1 MIGRTISHYRIVEAL
16 GRGGMGVVYKAED
29 TTLGRFVA
37 LKFLP
42 DELPGDAEALERF
55 QREAR
60 AASSLN
66 HPNICTIHEIGRSGD
81 SGAHFI
87 VMELLEGQTL
97 KDLIAA
103 KPLPS
108 DRAIGLALEI
118 ADGLDAAH
126 RKGIVHRD
134 IKPAN
139 IFVTE
144 RGHAKILDFGLAKLT
159 DSDSGAA
166 TTAAIR
172 DAAETAIAGGADALT
187 SPGSVMGTTAY
198 MSPEQVRGEE
208 LDARSDLFSFG
219 AVLYEMVT
227 GQQAFRGATTGLISH
242 AVIALPPAPIAN
254 ANAALPGEIERIV
267 SKALE
272 KDRKLR
278 YQSAADLSADLQRLK
293 RDSDDSSHATKPAS
307 KTEIANANS
316 TPPQALGAAAR
327 WKVLLAVIVIALAV
341 STAIAVWMAKSRP
354 EAKAIDSVAV
364 LPFVDTAGDPN
375 LEYLSDG
382 ITENLIDNLAQLPS
396 LRVAARSAV
405 FRYKG
410 KDVDPQKI
418 GHDLHVGAVLSGRLT
433 RVGDTLSV
441 HAELMNVDQG
451 SQIWGGQYTR
461 RNADVFTLQ
470 EDLAHEISDKLRL
483 QLTGDEKQRLAKRY
497 TANAEAYELYLKG
510 RYYWNKRTGEAFVEA
525 RNYFQ
530 QSIDKDPAYALAYA
544 GLADAYA
551 QLAFFNVAPPL
562 EVMPKAK
569 AAAMRA
575 LEIDGQLG
583 EAYLPLGYVAYTYD
597 FDWVAAKT
605 DFDKAL
611 ELNKSYARAHT
622 FYPLYLS
629 SLGEAQQAID
639 VARGALA
646 TDPGSA
652 AFSHNV
658 AVQMYLARRFDDAVA
673 QSEET
678 LKIVPNFVQ
687 AYAVLTQ
694 SYAGKS
700 MLKEALDANAQ
711 HAELSHNWPFARALY
726 GYLRGRQ
733 GDRKA
738 ALQEIQKLT
747 EDSAKGYVPAITF
760 AMVYVGTGDKDHA
773 FVWLNKAY
781 EERFTRLAY
790 VRQEAFWDPL
800 RSDPRYAELIRKM
813 GFPQPS
819 Q

>member
-42 DELPGDAEALERF
+42 EELAGDAEALERF

-66 HPNICTIHEIGRSGD
+66 HPSICTIHEIGRDG
-81 SGAHFI
+81 GAAFI

-97 KDLIAA
+97 KAFIGG
-103 KPLPS
+103 KPIPG
-108 DRAIGLALEI
+108 DRVIELAIEI

-144 RGHAKILDFGLAKLT
+144 RGHAKILDFGLAKLNET
-159 DSDSGAA
+159 GAGG
-166 TTAAIR
+166 TTTGASLGS
-172 DAAETAIAGGADALT
+172 AETVAANNAAALT
-187 SPGSVMGTTAY
+187 SPGSVMGTVAY

-219 AVLYEMVT
+219 SVLYEMAT
-227 GQQAFRGATTGLISH
+227 GKTAFSGATMGVISH
-242 AVIALPPAPIAN
+242 AILELNPPPVTKTN
-254 ANAALPGEIERIV
+254 PAASSELDRIV
-267 SKALE
+267 GKALE

-278 YQSAADLSADLQRLK
+278 YQSASDLIADLHRMK
-293 RDSDDSSHATKPAS
+293 RDSSGAARSTSAGAGSSEES
-307 KTEIANANS
+307 KTDPVPLS
-316 TPPQALGAAAR
+316 PAAR
-327 WKVLLAVIVIALAV
+327 WKVLLSVIAVALVV
-341 STAIAVWMAKSRP
+341 STAIAIWIARRP
-354 EAKAIDSVAV
+354 ADKTIDSVAV
-364 LPFVDTAGDPN
+364 LPFVDTAKDPN

-382 ITENLIDNLAQLPS
+382 ITENLIDNLSQVPS

-410 KDVDPQKI
+410 NDVDPQKA

-461 RNADVFTLQ
+461 KNTDVFTLQ
-470 EDLAHEISDKLRL
+470 EDLAREISEKLRV

-497 TANAEAYELYLKG
+497 TTNAEAYELYLKG
-510 RYYWNKRTGEAFVEA
+510 RYYWNKRTGEGFVQA
-525 RNYFQ
+525 RDYFL

-544 GLADAYA
+544 GLADAYS
-551 QLAFFNVAPPL
+551 QLAFFNVAPAR

-569 AAAMRA
+569 AAAMKA
-575 LEIDGQLG
+575 LEIDSELG

-597 FDWVAAKT
+597 LDWPAAKA

-622 FYPLYLS
+622 YYPLYLS
-629 SLGEAQQAID
+629 SAGQSQEAIA

-652 AFSHNV
+652 AFSHNL
-658 AVQMYLARRFDDAVA
+658 AVQLYLGRRFDEAIT
-673 QSEET
+673 QSRET
-678 LKIVPNFVQ
+678 LAIAPNFVQ
-687 AYAVLTQ
+687 AYAVIAQ
-694 SYAGKS
+694 AYAGKS
-700 MLKEALDANAQ
+700 MLKEALDANA
-711 HAELSHNWPFARALY
+711 HHLELSHDWPYARAID
-726 GYLRGRQ
+726 GYLKARL
-733 GDRKA
+733 GDRKS
-738 ALQEIQKLT
+738 ALRRIDELT
-747 EDSAKGYVPAITF
+747 QMSKTGYVPAITF
-760 AMVYVGTGDKDHA
+760 AVVYVGMGDKDHA
-773 FVWLNKAY
+773 FLLLNKGY
-781 EERFTRLAY
+781 DERFTRMAY
-790 VRQEAFWDPL
+790 IRQEAFWDPL

-813 GFPQPS
+813 NFPVEQNAAN
-819 Q
+819 

>member
-42 DELPGDAEALERF
+42 EELAENAEALERF

-66 HPNICTIHEIGRSGD
+66 HPNICTIHEIGRED
-81 SGAHFI
+81 GAAFI

-97 KDLIAA
+97 KELIGR
-103 KPLPS
+103 KPMPG
-108 DRAIGLALEI
+108 DRVIDLALEI

-159 DSDSGAA
+159 ETGAGG
-166 TTAAIR
+166 TTTGASLGS
-172 DAAETAIAGGADALT
+172 AETVAADNAAGLT
-187 SPGSVMGTTAY
+187 SPGSVMGTVAY

-219 AVLYEMVT
+219 AVFYEMAT
-227 GQQAFRGATTGLISH
+227 GQEAFRGATTGVISH
-242 AVIALPPAPIAN
+242 AILELTPAPVAKIN
-254 ANAALPGEIERIV
+254 PAAPAELDRIV

-278 YQSAADLSADLQRLK
+278 YQSASDLSADLHRMK
-293 RDSDDSSHATKPAS
+293 RDSSGAAR
-307 KTEIANANS
+307 S
-316 TPPQALGAAAR
+316 TPAGATTGSVAEADHVPLSAAAQ
-327 WKVLLAVIVIALAV
+327 WKVLLAVIAIAIVV
-341 STAIAVWMAKSRP
+341 STAIALWIARSPADKT
-354 EAKAIDSVAV
+354 IDSVAV
-364 LPFVDTAGDPN
+364 LPFVDTAKDPN

-382 ITENLIDNLAQLPS
+382 ITENLIDNLSQVPT

-410 KDVDPQKI
+410 KDADPQKA
-418 GHDLHVGAVLSGRLT
+418 GHDLHVGAVLSGRIT

-461 RNADVFTLQ
+461 KNTDVFSLQ
-470 EDLAHEISDKLRL
+470 EDLAREISEKLRV

-497 TANAEAYELYLKG
+497 TTNAEAYELYLKG
-510 RYYWNKRTGEAFVEA
+510 RYYWNKRTGEGFVQA
-525 RNYFQ
+525 RDYFQ

-551 QLAFFNVAPPL
+551 QLAFFNVAPARD
-562 EVMPKAK
+562 VMPKAK
-569 AAAMRA
+569 AAAMKA

-597 FDWVAAKT
+597 FDWAAAKT

-629 SLGEAQQAID
+629 ALGQSQEAVA
-639 VARGALA
+639 VARSALA

-658 AVQMYLARRFDDAVA
+658 AVQFYLGRRFDDAIA
-673 QSEET
+673 QSRET
-678 LKIVPNFVQ
+678 LGIAPNFVQ
-687 AYAVLTQ
+687 AYAVMAQ
-694 SYAGKS
+694 AFAGKS
-700 MLKEALDANAQ
+700 MLKEALEANA
-711 HAELSHNWPFARALY
+711 HHLELSHDWPYARAID
-726 GYLRGRQ
+726 GYLKAHQ
-733 GDRKA
+733 GDRKSA
-738 ALQEIQKLT
+738 WRRIDELT
-747 EDSAKGYVPAITF
+747 QMSKTGYVPAITF
-760 AMVYVGTGDKDHA
+760 AVVYVGMGDKEHA
-773 FVWLNKAY
+773 FVWLNKGY
-781 EERFTRLAY
+781 DERFTRLAY

-813 GFPQPS
+813 GFPAEHNAAD
-819 Q
+819 

>member
-16 GRGGMGVVYKAED
+16 GRGGMGVVYRAED

-42 DELPGDAEALERF
+42 DDLAGNAQALERF

-60 AASSLN
+60 AASALN
-66 HPNICTIHEIGRSGD
+66 HPNICTIHEIGRDGD
-81 SGAHFI
+81 AAFI

-97 KDLIAA
+97 KELIGG
-103 KPLPS
+103 KPMLS
-108 DRAIGLALEI
+108 DRVIDLALEI

-139 IFVTE
+139 IFVTD

-159 DSDSGAA
+159 DTSAEVTTTGASHSS
-166 TTAAIR
+166 
-172 DAAETAIAGGADALT
+172 AETLAANDPALT
-187 SPGSVMGTTAY
+187 TPGSVMGTIAY

-219 AVLYEMVT
+219 AVLYEMTT
-227 GQQAFRGATTGLISH
+227 GREAFRGATPGVISH
-242 AVIALPPAPIAN
+242 AILELEPASFAN
-254 ANAALPGEIERIV
+254 ANPTPPGEINRIIA
-267 SKALE
+267 KALE

-278 YQSAADLSADLQRLK
+278 YQSASDLTADLHRLK
-293 RDSDDSSHATKPAS
+293 RDSSGSSHATKPAAES
-307 KTEIANANS
+307 GDAGP
-316 TPPQALGAAAR
+316 TPSAPVATTAASR
-327 WKVLLAVIVIALAV
+327 WKVLLTVIAVALVV
-341 STAIAVWMAKSRP
+341 STAIAVWMARSRP
-354 EAKAIDSVAV
+354 ETKTIDSVAV
-364 LPFVDTAGDPN
+364 LPFIDTAGGPN

-382 ITENLIDNLAQLPS
+382 ITENLIDNLSQLPT

-441 HAELMNVDQG
+441 HAELMNVDEG

-461 RNADVFTLQ
+461 KNTDVFTLQ
-470 EDLAHEISDKLRL
+470 EELAHEISEKLRL
-483 QLTGDEKQRLAKRY
+483 QLSGDEKQRLAKRY
-497 TANAEAYELYLKG
+497 TTDAEAYELYLKG
-510 RYYWNKRTGEAFVEA
+510 RYHWNKRTGEGFIQA
-525 RNYFQ
+525 RDYFQ

-551 QLAFFNVAPPL
+551 QLAFFNVAPPRD
-562 EVMPKAK
+562 VMPKAK
-569 AAAMRA
+569 AAAMKA

-583 EAYLPLGYVAYTYD
+583 EAYLPLGYITYTYD
-597 FDWVAAKT
+597 FDWAAAKT

-611 ELNKSYARAHT
+611 ELNKTYTRSHT

-629 SLGEAQQAID
+629 SLGQSQQAID
-639 VARGALA
+639 VARSALA

-658 AVQMYLARRFDDAVA
+658 AVQMYLGRRYDDAIR
-673 QSEET
+673 QSNET
-678 LKIVPNFVQ
+678 LSIVPNFVQ
-687 AYAVLTQ
+687 GYAVLAQ
-694 SYAGKS
+694 SYAAKS
-700 MLKEALDANAQ
+700 MFTEALDANA
-711 HAELSHNWPFARALY
+711 HHLDLSHEWPYARAID
-726 GYLRGRQ
+726 GYLRARL
-733 GDRKA
+733 GDRKSA
-738 ALQEIQKLT
+738 AKRINELAAMSK
-747 EDSAKGYVPAITF
+747 AGYVPALTF
-760 AMVYVGTGDKDHA
+760 AVVYVGLGDKDHA
-773 FVWLNKAY
+773 FEWLNKAY

-790 VRQEAFWDPL
+790 IRQEAFWDPL
-800 RSDPRYAELIRKM
+800 RSDRRYAELIRKI
-813 GFPQPS
+813 GFPQQP

>member
-29 TTLGRFVA
+29 TALGRFVA

-42 DELPGDAEALERF
+42 EELAENQQALERF

-66 HPNICTIHEIGRSGD
+66 HPNICTIHEIGRDGS
-81 SGAHFI
+81 AAFI
-87 VMELLEGQTL
+87 VMEFLEGRTL
-97 KDLIAA
+97 KELISG
-103 KPLPS
+103 KPLSS
-108 DRAIGLALEI
+108 DRVVDLAIEI

-139 IFVTE
+139 ILVTD

-159 DSDSGAA
+159 TSGGDI
-166 TTAAIR
+166 TTSGGVGAGKPS
-172 DAAETAIAGGADALT
+172 AETVLQDEAAALT
-187 SPGSVMGTTAY
+187 SPGSVMGTYAY

-219 AVLYEMVT
+219 AVLYEMAS
-227 GQQAFRGATTGLISH
+227 GQQAFRGATTGVISH
-242 AVIALPPAPIAN
+242 AILELNPLPIPRATSAPAPE
-254 ANAALPGEIERIV
+254 LDRIMG
-267 SKALE
+267 KALE

-278 YQSAADLSADLQRLK
+278 YQSASDLSADLHRLK
-293 RDSDDSSHATKPAS
+293 RDSSGATNKASVTAKPTSPAPLRPDA
-307 KTEIANANS
+307 K
-316 TPPQALGAAAR
+316 
-327 WKVLLAVIVIALAV
+327 WKVVVAVIAGALVV
-341 STAIAVWMAKSRP
+341 STAIAVWLAKQRP
-354 EAKAIDSVAV
+354 QEKTIDSVAV
-364 LPFVDTAGDPN
+364 LPFADTAHDPN

-382 ITENLIDNLAQLPS
+382 ITESLIDNLSQVPT

-410 KDVDPQKI
+410 NDIDPQKA
-418 GHDLHVGAVLSGRLT
+418 GHDLHVGAVLTGRLT
-433 RVGDTLSV
+433 RIGDKLSV
-441 HAELMNVDQG
+441 HAELTNVDQG
-451 SQIWGGQYTR
+451 SEIWGGQFAR
-461 RNADVFTLQ
+461 PNADVFALQ
-470 EDLAHEISDKLRL
+470 EDLAREISEKLRV
-483 QLTGDEKQRLAKRY
+483 QLTGEERQRLAKRY

-510 RYYWNKRTGEAFVEA
+510 RYYWNKRTSEGFVQA
-525 RNYFQ
+525 RDYFQ

-551 QLAFFNVAPPL
+551 QLAFFNVAPPRD
-562 EVMPKAK
+562 VMPKAK
-569 AAAMRA
+569 AAAMKA

-597 FDWVAAKT
+597 FDWAAAKT
-605 DFDKAL
+605 DFDRAL
-611 ELNKSYARAHT
+611 ELNKAYAREHT

-639 VARGALA
+639 VARSALA

-658 AVQMYLARRFDDAVA
+658 AVQMYLAKRYDDAVA
-673 QSEET
+673 QSQET
-678 LKIVPNFVQ
+678 LKIIPNFAQ
-687 AYAVLTQ
+687 AYAVLAQ
-694 SYAGKS
+694 SYAAKS
-700 MLKEALDANAQ
+700 MFDEALDANAH
-711 HAELSHNWPFARALY
+711 HAELTHNWPFARALD

-733 GDRKA
+733 GNRNQ
-738 ALQEIQKLT
+738 ALQQIQELT
-747 EDSAKGYVPAITF
+747 KASTNRYVPAITF
-760 AMVYVGTGDKDHA
+760 ALVYVGMGDKDHA

-781 EERFTRLAY
+781 DERFTRLAY
-790 VRQEAFWDPL
+790 IRQESFWDPL
-800 RSDPRYAELIRKM
+800 RSDPRYTELIRKM
-813 GFPQPS
+813 GFPESRPPQ
-819 Q
+819 